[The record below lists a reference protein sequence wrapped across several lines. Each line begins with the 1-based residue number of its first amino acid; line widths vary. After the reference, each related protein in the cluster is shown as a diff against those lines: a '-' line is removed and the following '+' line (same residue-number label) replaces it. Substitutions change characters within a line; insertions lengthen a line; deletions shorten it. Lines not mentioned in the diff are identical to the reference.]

1 MMNKESAAEVER
13 ISREIAHQEEL
24 LKDFAERI
32 EAVQTLKEKI
42 KDINEEI
49 KALVAADEECFAI
62 SEQIKSLK
70 KELSQAAKVVAKNTS
85 FKPAVVKGFFKAKVK
100 GEEAIQKVV
109 EKGSDFNTIESLIK

>member
-1 MMNKESAAEVER
+1 MNKESAAEVER

-32 EAVQTLKEKI
+32 EGVVEARQQIKEMNESI
-42 KDINEEI
+42 KEYI
-49 KALVAADEECFAI
+49 AADEECFAI
-62 SEQIKSLK
+62 SEKIKAMK

-100 GEEAIQKVV
+100 GEEAVKKIV